1 MRKVMVVLVILMGAA
16 GLLFWKG
23 TADPLKVSLHRVDQG
38 SVEDTVANTRAG
50 TVRACQRSKLSMQ
63 TGGTVD
69 ALLVEAGDR
78 VEKGQLL
85 LRLSDQE
92 YQAAV
97 DQAKANLQVVL
108 QKRAEICFGADRDLR
123 EQSRQERLAAKKL
136 TSEEALDSA
145 KTRAAMSSLA
155 CKAAEAQ
162 IEEARALVK
171 LSEVNL
177 DRTRLV
183 APFAGVVA
191 EINGEIGEYVT
202 PSPPG
207 IVTPPAV
214 DLIDDQCLYVRAPI
228 DEVDTAK
235 IKVGMPARVTLD
247 AFRGLSLSGKVS
259 RIAPY
264 VQDYEKQARTVDVE
278 VQIDDVPEDLNLLVG
293 YSADIEVILEHHE
306 DTTRIPTEMIM
317 EGNTVLRFDPA
328 SKTLEKVTFTPG
340 LSNWVFT
347 EITAGLE
354 PGDHILAALDT
365 EGAVEGA
372 EVMPEGATA
381 AVSDNQR

>member
-1 MRKVMVVLVILMGAA
+1 MRKVIVVLVVILTAA
-16 GLLFWKG
+16 GLYAWKG
-23 TADPLKVSLHRVDQG
+23 MADPIMVSLHTVDQG
-38 SVEDTVANTRAG
+38 PVEDTVANTRAG

-63 TGGTVD
+63 TGGTVE
-69 ALLVEAGDR
+69 ALMVKAGDR

-85 LRLSDQE
+85 LQLRDQE
-92 YQAAV
+92 YQAAL

-108 QKRAEICFGADRDLR
+108 QKRAEICYGADRDLR

-136 TSEEALDSA
+136 TSEESLDSA

-162 IEEARALVK
+162 IEEAKALVK

-177 DRTRLV
+177 ERTRLT

-191 EINGEIGEYVT
+191 EINGEVGEYVT

-214 DLIDDQCLYVRAPI
+214 DLIDDKCLYVRAPI

-235 IKVGMPARVTLD
+235 IKVGMPAKVTLD
-247 AFRGLSLSGKVS
+247 AFRGLSLSARVS
-259 RIAPY
+259 RVAPY

-278 VQIDDVPEDLNLLVG
+278 VQIDQVPEDLNLLVG
-293 YSADIEVILEHHE
+293 YSADIEVILEHHSGV
-306 DTTRIPTEMIM
+306 TRIPTEMIM
-317 EGNTVLRFDPA
+317 EGNTVLRFNPE
-328 SKTLEKVTFTPG
+328 SKVLEKQVFTPG
-340 LSNWVFT
+340 LSNWVYT
-347 EITAGLE
+347 EIISGLS
-354 PGDHILAALDT
+354 PGDRILAALDT
-365 EGAVEGA
+365 EGADEG
-372 EVMPEGATA
+372 VVVIPEEST
-381 AVSDNQR
+381 SSQSPDL